1 MGERRPPERAD
12 WWDMFAVVGLIGA
25 VLLVVF
31 LVFDDVLDGVLP
43 DADWVSGPALGA
55 FLAAFGLFGW
65 VVDEGL
71 DAPLPVAATAG
82 VVGGVGLG
90 WFTAKLA
97 TALMNQPTDATPTA
111 RALLGTEGKVV
122 TAISDGRAG
131 EVLLRL
137 GGQPVK
143 MYATA
148 DVALTVGT
156 DVVVIDVASDTRVV
170 VQAASRFWE
179 IDPAHPDG

>member
-1 MGERRPPERAD
+1 
-12 WWDMFAVVGLIGA
+12 MFVAVGLIGV

-31 LVFDDVLDGVLP
+31 LVFDDVLDGLIP

-65 VVDEGL
+65 VAEEGF
-71 DAPLPVAATAG
+71 DAPTPLAVGTG
-82 VVGGVGLG
+82 LVGGIGLG

-97 TALMNQPTDATPTA
+97 KALMHQPTDATPTA
-111 RALLGTEGKVV
+111 RDLLGAEGKVV
-122 TAISDGRAG
+122 TAISDGHAG

-137 GGQPVK
+137 AGQPTK
-143 MYATA
+143 MFATSDDTLA
-148 DVALTVGT
+148 VGT

-179 IDPAHPDG
+179 LDPSHPDG